1 MKPRAFCLLVGMLTV
16 AAVIT
21 RPALAQTETPPAGP
35 MGEVMGTIINKNT
48 GAAVA
53 EELDVM
59 LHILSQDNAKA
70 GMLHG
75 RSQAN
80 GAFLF
85 TAVPFNAGSQ
95 YAAMAIYDGVTYF
108 SATAPADMT
117 SREVALE
124 VPVYESTSIL
134 AGVEVD
140 QMHVLFNLAEDGM
153 ETNEIYVLSNK
164 GGRTV
169 KDVYQLDGDRPATL
183 ELPLPAD
190 AEYVFFK
197 PDDQDRFVKL
207 DGGFADTYPIL
218 PGDRSAQIMVN
229 YLVPFS
235 EGRIYTFTTPLNIAR
250 MDFLIRENTKQSLQ
264 GTGLT
269 GPEQM
274 TLRDGE
280 SYLIYTLS
288 GLRAGETIAVS
299 FVGQVSNPDNKT
311 NIPLAG
317 GVAFLGIAMIGLG
330 VLWWRKSG
338 KTQSQGEDI
347 QTDEPTLDELLAEIA
362 RLDGEHERGIIG
374 TDEYQRHRQDLLQR
388 AKRLL

>member
-1 MKPRAFCLLVGMLTV
+1 MKPRAFYMLMGV
-16 AAVIT
+16 LAVSAVMT

-59 LHILSQDNAKA
+59 LHILGQDNTEA

-75 RSQAN
+75 RSQAD

-85 TAVPFNAGSQ
+85 TAVPFDADSQ
-95 YAAMAIYDGVTYF
+95 YAVMAIYDGVTYF

-124 VPVYESTSIL
+124 VPVYESTSSL
-134 AGVEVD
+134 AGVQVD

-164 GGRTV
+164 GERTV
-169 KDVYQLDGDRPATL
+169 KDVFQLDGDRFATL
-183 ELPLPAD
+183 EFPLPTDAD
-190 AEYVFFK
+190 YVFFK
-197 PDDQDRFVKL
+197 PDDQDRFVKI
-207 DGGFADTYPIL
+207 DGGFVDTYPIL
-218 PGDRSAQIMVN
+218 PGEQSAQIMVN

-235 EGRIYTFTTPLNIAR
+235 PGRIYTLTAPLNIAR
-250 MDFLIRENTKQSLQ
+250 MDFLLQENSKLSLQ

-280 SYLIYTLS
+280 SYFIYTLA
-288 GLRAGETIAVS
+288 GLRAGETITVS
-299 FVGQVSNPDNKT
+299 FVGQVNNPQNQT

-338 KTQSQGEDI
+338 KTQSGGDDL

-362 RLDGEHERGIIG
+362 QLDGEHERGIIG
-374 TDEYQRHRQDLLQR
+374 TEEYQRLRQELLQS